1 MEVRYGVTTLLK
13 MERTNQMGIARFVGL
28 TILVTAMVA
37 AAACG
42 GDGDGNGGDGTGGTT
57 NLARGSGAIN
67 ETQERRAI
75 RALTDYNDV
84 ADATLSQSG
93 TTLSLFLVVADDV
106 SNERAKELGNTFVRM
121 TKFHGPDVKPI
132 QKIGPGNLD
141 YVITVTYPNEEKI
154 AQGSKK
160 RLASLVT
167 WE

>member
-1 MEVRYGVTTLLK
+1 
-13 MERTNQMGIARFVGL
+13 MGMARLAGL
-28 TILVTAMVA
+28 TVLAIATIA

-42 GDGDGNGGDGTGGTT
+42 GGDGGGNEEAGTGRTT
-57 NLARGSGAIN
+57 NLARPPGTIN

-93 TTLSLFLVVADDV
+93 TTLSLFLVVAEDV
-106 SNERAKELGNTFVRM
+106 SSERAKELGNTFVRM
-121 TKFHGPDVKPI
+121 AKFHGPDVKPI
-132 QKIGPGNLD
+132 QTIGPGNLD

-154 AQGSKK
+154 ALGGKK
-160 RLASLVT
+160 RNAALVT